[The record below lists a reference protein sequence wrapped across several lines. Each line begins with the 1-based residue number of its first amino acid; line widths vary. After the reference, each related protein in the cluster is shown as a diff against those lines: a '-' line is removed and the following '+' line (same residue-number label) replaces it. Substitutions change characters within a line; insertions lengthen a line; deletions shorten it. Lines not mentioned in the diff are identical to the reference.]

1 MNDISQRFKA
11 VRKALNQTQTEFAS
25 RLGFAQS
32 GVAMIE
38 RGERTITDRHLKA
51 LCSIYN
57 VNENWLRTGEG
68 PMFLDS
74 DSLLLSQFAE
84 RYNLDEVQMAIVKS
98 FLGLD
103 DEQRNVIV
111 KAICAT
117 ADNVRAAQHDA
128 LQAKLDKRNRAHA
141 ELDDAL
147 DAEEKDAA
155 ASSSS
160 GSASAK
166 SSTEKRA

>member
-1 MNDISQRFKA
+1 
-11 VRKALNQTQTEFAS
+11 
-25 RLGFAQS
+25 
-32 GVAMIE
+32 
-38 RGERTITDRHLKA
+38 
-51 LCSIYN
+51 
-57 VNENWLRTGEG
+57 
-68 PMFLDS
+68 MFLDS

-98 FLGLD
+98 FLSLD
-103 DEQRNVIV
+103 DEQRSVIV

-128 LQAKLDKRNRAHA
+128 LQAKLDKRERAHA
-141 ELDDAL
+141 ELDQAL

-160 GSASAK
+160 GSASVK
-166 SSTEKRA
+166 SSEKRA

>member
-1 MNDISQRFKA
+1 MDDINQRFKA
-11 VRKALNQTQTEFAS
+11 VRKALDQTQAEFAS

-32 GVAMIE
+32 GIAMIE

-51 LCSIYN
+51 LCSIYS
-57 VNENWLRTGEG
+57 VNEHWLRTGDG

-84 RYNLDEVQMAIVKS
+84 RYSLDDVQMAVVKS
-98 FLGLD
+98 FLSLD
-103 DEQRNVIV
+103 EEQRGVIV

-117 ADNVRAAQHDA
+117 ADKVRAARHDA
-128 LQAKLDKRNRAHA
+128 LQAKLDKRERAHA
-141 ELDDAL
+141 DLDEAL

-160 GSASAK
+160 DSASAK

>member
-1 MNDISQRFKA
+1 MDDINQRFKA
-11 VRKALNQTQTEFAS
+11 VRKALNQTQAEFAS

-32 GVAMIE
+32 GIAMIE

-51 LCSIYN
+51 LCSIYS
-57 VNENWLRTGEG
+57 VNEHWLRTGDG
-68 PMFLDS
+68 AMFIDS

-84 RYNLDEVQMAIVKS
+84 RYGLDDVQMAIVKS
-98 FLGLD
+98 FLSLD
-103 DEQRNVIV
+103 DEQRGVIA
-111 KAICAT
+111 KAICAA
-117 ADNVRAAQHDA
+117 ADKVRAARRDV

-141 ELDDAL
+141 ELDEAL

-160 GSASAK
+160 DSASGTSGIKQA
-166 SSTEKRA
+166 